1 MFKGFAYY
9 RFRIETV
16 IESTPAETLPEKE
29 ISQRFEDWILK
40 EKKNN
45 YLETCRIS
53 QELIN

>member
-29 ISQRFEDWILK
+29 IGQRFED
-40 EKKNN
+40 
-45 YLETCRIS
+45 
-53 QELIN
+53 